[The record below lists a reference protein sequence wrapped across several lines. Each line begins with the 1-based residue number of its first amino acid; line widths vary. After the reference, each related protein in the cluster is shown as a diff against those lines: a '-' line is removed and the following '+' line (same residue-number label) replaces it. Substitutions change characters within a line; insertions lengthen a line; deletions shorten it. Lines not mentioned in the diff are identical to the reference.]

1 MIDLPK
7 LLGAAVAAML
17 LIPATAGAVTTN
29 VGTPFNKF
37 STIASSGTFG
47 NNGGLANR
55 NFFNTFTFVITR
67 AGDLAAD
74 FTNSASRN
82 NANGDIDFTSARLT
96 GGSLGTPLSF
106 RRLLGE
112 PVSLTE
118 AWALAQ
124 PARIAA
130 GTYTLTIA
138 GRAYGAASTF
148 SGNFNVAA
156 VPEPATWAMMIAGVG
171 MAGGALR
178 RRRVT
183 KAEFRLA

>member
-1 MIDLPK
+1 M
-7 LLGAAVAAML
+7 
-17 LIPATAGAVTTN
+17 
-29 VGTPFNKF
+29 
-37 STIASSGTFG
+37 
-47 NNGGLANR
+47 
-55 NFFNTFTFVITR
+55 
-67 AGDLAAD
+67 
-74 FTNSASRN
+74 
-82 NANGDIDFTSARLT
+82 
-96 GGSLGTPLSF
+96 
-106 RRLLGE
+106 
-112 PVSLTE
+112 TE

-124 PARIAA
+124 PQRIAA

-183 KAEFRLA
+183 KAEVRWA